1 VTFGARDS
9 SWLPAPRRYSP
20 RFFGVSAF
28 IAGPQDEFLLPDSGV
43 RPLSTDH
50 LAVAN
55 RKPAVP
61 AKDIAVIRYPCRLSP
76 RSAPLNNW
84 TFALGYGSDLLPLG
98 DVFSLQAV
106 DSVFRAHC
114 FSKETCGC
122 CHVLGRIFPCLS
134 GCFRCTDVIRSLLV
148 RLTLTRLVQTDEL
161 HGNIS

>member
-1 VTFGARDS
+1 VK
-9 SWLPAPRRYSP
+9 
-20 RFFGVSAF
+20 
-28 IAGPQDEFLLPDSGV
+28 LLPPNSGV

-61 AKDIAVIRYPCRLSP
+61 AKDIAVIRYPYRFSP
-76 RSAPLNNW
+76 RSAPIKNW
-84 TFALGYGSDLLPLG
+84 TFALDYGSDLLPLG
-98 DVFSLQAV
+98 DVFGLQAV

-122 CHVLGRIFPCLS
+122 CHVLGHLLPCLV
-134 GCFRCTDVIRSLLV
+134 GRFRCTDVVRPLLV